1 MTIKAYGAHAGNLPL
16 EPIDIARRAPGAHD
30 VKIDIAYCGV
40 CHSDLHQ
47 VRAEWAGTRYP
58 CVPGHEIVGTVTAV
72 NGASPHQLVML
83 LFDGAIAAVLQA
95 RHAIAMG
102 DLDTKRTT
110 ISKAMRIIDEGLRAS
125 LETHGDPSL
134 SANLGALYE
143 HMVSRLFKANLKST
157 DEPLEEVARLL
168 GDLRATW
175 AEISPKLPDRPTN
188 LQA

>member
-1 MTIKAYGAHAGNLPL
+1 MFTTVLP
-16 EPIDIARRAPGAHD
+16 PIDQ
-30 VKIDIAYCGV
+30 Y
-40 CHSDLHQ
+40 
-47 VRAEWAGTRYP
+47 RY
-58 CVPGHEIVGTVTAV
+58 VGTVTAV

-95 RHAIAMG
+95 RHAIATG
-102 DLDTKRTT
+102 DQDTKRST
-110 ISKAMRIIDEGLRAS
+110 ITKAMRIIDEGLKAS

-134 SANLGALYE
+134 TANLGALYE
-143 HMVSRLFKANLKST
+143 HMVSRLFQANLKSA

-175 AEISPKLPDRPTN
+175 AEIAPRLPARPTD